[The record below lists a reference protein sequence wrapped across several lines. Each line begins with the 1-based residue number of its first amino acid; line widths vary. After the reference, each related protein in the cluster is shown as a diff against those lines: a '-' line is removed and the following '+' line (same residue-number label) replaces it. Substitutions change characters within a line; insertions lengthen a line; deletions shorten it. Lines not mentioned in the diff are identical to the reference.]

1 MTNEEFDRAVRA
13 EGYPLLCGVDEAGR
27 GPLAGPVFAAAVI
40 LDPDTPI
47 AGLNDSK
54 KLSEKKR
61 EALFDLI
68 TERAA
73 AYAVDWSDR
82 SGPAVRFKCAGTTG
96 DTRFP
101 FRRSTHIP
109 YYLRVRALDAA
120 GRQLAESQI
129 LKTPVAR
136 VLRPQLEALSRG
148 LVAVKANTGVFV
160 SWRLF
165 RSEVAGFDDTGL
177 TGADFVLFIR
187 NVLSYLPGNI

>member
-1 MTNEEFDRAVRA
+1 MILTIAAQEASCTTVGWQAVP
-13 EGYPLLCGVDEAGR
+13 G
-27 GPLAGPVFAAAVI
+27 
-40 LDPDTPI
+40 
-47 AGLNDSK
+47 
-54 KLSEKKR
+54 
-61 EALFDLI
+61 
-68 TERAA
+68 AA

-177 TGADFVLFIR
+177 TGADFVLFK
-187 NVLSYLPGNI
+187 NGAPLATVTDSTN